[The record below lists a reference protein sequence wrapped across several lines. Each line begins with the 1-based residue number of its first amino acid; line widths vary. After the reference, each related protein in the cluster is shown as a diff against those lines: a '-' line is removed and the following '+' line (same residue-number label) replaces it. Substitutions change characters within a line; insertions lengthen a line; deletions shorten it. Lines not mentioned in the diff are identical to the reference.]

1 MLTFTNEMIITP
13 DLRKIFMPE
22 QAQADTE
29 SEAEVEVEVEA
40 ESEAKEVKTDAKDKK
55 FLDVSQEF
63 LKLQMMSTET

>member
-1 MLTFTNEMIITP
+1 MLTFTNEMIITT
-13 DLRKIFMPE
+13 DLRDIFMPK

-29 SEAEVEVEVEA
+29 SEVEA
-40 ESEAKEVKTDAKDKK
+40 EAQEVSTDAKDKK